1 MFKKNLNVYPTQTGM
16 ENLYDLTD
24 FNPLGS
30 NSKKKQII
38 LTETKRSVRNYINSL
53 KYRYNKK
60 NPYLPNYVIEKT
72 GQIYQIMNPENYSNY
87 MGQKSVDENA
97 IIISIENLGWLKKN
111 PLDNTFVNW
120 VGDIYKKEVY
130 EKKWRDY
137 FFWDPHKELQI
148 NKLSELIIE
157 LCDDFNIPKKC
168 LGHNVKEDGV
178 ENFNGIVT
186 KSNFNFIYRDVNP
199 SFDFKLLK
207 KNIENDEPI

>member
-1 MFKKNLNVYPTQTGM
+1 M
-16 ENLYDLTD
+16 
-24 FNPLGS
+24 
-30 NSKKKQII
+30 
-38 LTETKRSVRNYINSL
+38 

-137 FFWDPHKELQI
+137 FFWDPHQELQI

-157 LCDDFNIPKKC
+157 LCDEFKIPKTC
-168 LGHNVKEDGV
+168 LGNNVTQDGV
-178 ENFNGIVT
+178 ENFKGVVS
-186 KSNFNFIYRDVNP
+186 KSNFDFSNKDVNP
-199 SFDFKLLK
+199 SFDFKLLQELIK
-207 KNIENDEPI
+207 L

>member
-1 MFKKNLNVYPTQTGM
+1 MEM

-24 FNPLGS
+24 FNYLGS
-30 NSKKKQII
+30 NIKKKQII
-38 LTETKRSVRNYINSL
+38 LTETKRSLRNYINGL

-60 NPYLPNYVIEKT
+60 NPYLPNYVIDKT
-72 GQIYQIMNPENYSNY
+72 GHLYQIMRPENYSNF
-87 MGQKSVDENA
+87 MGKKNIDENA
-97 IIISIENLGWLKKN
+97 IIISIENYGWLKKN
-111 PLDNTFVNW
+111 ALDNTFVNW

-137 FFWDPHKELQI
+137 FFWDPHQEIQI
-148 NKLSELIIE
+148 NKLSELIIQ

-168 LGHNVKEDGV
+168 IGHNVKQEGV
-178 ENFNGIVT
+178 ENFSGIVT
-186 KSNFNFIYRDVNP
+186 KSNFNFIYKDVNP